1 MNPPENGGQT
11 FLRDIALQGFGLRVT
26 RGAKTFILERRI
38 HGRPRRITIGPYGPM
53 TVDDAR
59 EKAEKMIG
67 QSADGQDPAQ
77 ELIDRKRE
85 MTFGDLE
92 QMYRERHLPRKRS
105 YGNDERMFKKY
116 LTRWNSRRLSAITRK
131 DVTALHE
138 EIGHHR
144 PFPL

>member
-1 MNPPENGGQT
+1 
-11 FLRDIALQGFGLRVT
+11 
-26 RGAKTFILERRI
+26 
-38 HGRPRRITIGPYGPM
+38 M